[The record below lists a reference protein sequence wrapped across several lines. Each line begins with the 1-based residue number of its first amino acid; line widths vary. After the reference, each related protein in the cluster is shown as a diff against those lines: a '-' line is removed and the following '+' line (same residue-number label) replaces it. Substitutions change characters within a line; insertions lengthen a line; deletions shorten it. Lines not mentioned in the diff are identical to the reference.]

1 MKFTCEIEI
10 NASLEKVA
18 ALWFDDFGRKI
29 LLYKFPFEKKG
40 LYVHKHMT
48 NT

>member
-18 ALWFDDFGRKI
+18 ALWFDDFGRNNSA
-29 LLYKFPFEKKG
+29 L
-40 LYVHKHMT
+40 
-48 NT
+48 